1 MACSG
6 YLAGVCRLVSMD
18 LANFFITLG
27 GLAGSANFGHLHLWF
42 KGVYPFFSTMKS
54 FNSLSWRSG
63 HHLLDHVKVASRCLP
78 SLFKKLSLS

>member
-42 KGVYPFFSTMKS
+42 
-54 FNSLSWRSG
+54 LI
-63 HHLLDHVKVASRCLP
+63 SRC
-78 SLFKKLSLS
+78 

>member
-1 MACSG
+1 MGRLEGRSMACSG

-42 KGVYPFFSTMKS
+42 
-54 FNSLSWRSG
+54 LI
-63 HHLLDHVKVASRCLP
+63 SRC
-78 SLFKKLSLS
+78 